1 MLIRVSIVI
10 LLGLL
15 LGRVMKSLHLPSLV
29 GFLLTGIILGPSVL
43 NVLSP
48 QFLGL
53 SADLRE
59 LALIVILTRA
69 GLSLDIEELKKVG
82 RPALLMCFVPAM
94 AEIGAAVVFAPLL
107 FDFSFSEALLL
118 GSVIAAVSPAVVVPR
133 MLKLIQEG
141 YGGKKHI
148 PQIILAG
155 ASVDDVFVLVL
166 FTAFLGINQGSVFT
180 AGTLLQ
186 IPTAIFSGLLIGAII
201 GWLLAQFFGVYHMRD
216 SIKVLLILSLSFLL
230 MGLEDLLANSFAF
243 SGMLS
248 VMSLSLMLYRF
259 KKPVAK
265 RLSVKFN
272 KLWLAAEIFLFVL
285 VGASVNL
292 SFAYSAG
299 WKPFVLI
306 LLVSLVRMLGVL
318 LALAGTDL
326 SAKEKLFC
334 TISYLPKAT
343 VQAAIGSIP
352 LALGINNG
360 EMILTIA
367 VISILTTA
375 PIGALGIDLFYTRL
389 LSKDSTKEG

>member
-1 MLIRVSIVI
+1 MLISVAIVI
-10 LLGLL
+10 LLGLF
-15 LGRVMKSLHLPSLV
+15 LGWGMKRLNLPSLV

-43 NVLSP
+43 NVLSD

-59 LALIVILTRA
+59 IALIVILTRA
-69 GLSLDIEELKKVG
+69 GLSLDIGELKKVG
-82 RPALLMCFVPAM
+82 RPALLMCFLPAV
-94 AEIGAAVVFAPLL
+94 AEIAATLIFAPLF
-107 FDFSFSEALLL
+107 FDFSISEALLL

-141 YGGKKHI
+141 YGREKHI

-166 FTAFLGINQGSVFT
+166 FTAFLGINQGASFT
-180 AGTLLQ
+180 VSTLFQ
-186 IPTAIFSGLLIGAII
+186 IPTAIFSGLLLGAVV
-201 GWLLAQFFGVYHMRD
+201 GWLLVKLFSFYHMRD
-216 SIKVLLILSLSFLL
+216 SIKVLIILSLSFLM
-230 MGLEDLLANSFAF
+230 MGLEDVLAGSFAF

-248 VMSLSLMLYRF
+248 VMSLSLVMY
-259 KKPVAK
+259 KEKQPVAK
-265 RLSVKFN
+265 RLAIKFN

-306 LLVSLVRMLGVL
+306 LFVSLVRMLGVF
-318 LALAGTDL
+318 LALLGTNL
-326 SAKEKLFC
+326 TIKEKLFC
-334 TISYLPKAT
+334 MIGYLPKAT

-352 LALGINNG
+352 LALGIHNG

-375 PIGALGIDLFYTRL
+375 PIGALCIDLLYKKL
-389 LSKDSTKEG
+389 LSKDTV

>member
-1 MLIRVSIVI
+1 MLISVTIVI
-10 LLGLL
+10 LLGLFFGQL
-15 LGRVMKSLHLPSLV
+15 MQRLNLPSLV
-29 GFLLTGIILGPSVL
+29 GFLLTGILLGPSVL
-43 NVLSP
+43 NLLSSH
-48 QFLGL
+48 FLAL

-69 GLSLDIEELKKVG
+69 GLSLDLGELKKVG
-82 RPALLMCFVPAM
+82 RPALLMCFVPALV
-94 AEIGAAVVFAPLL
+94 EIGATVIFAPLL
-107 FDFSFSEALLL
+107 FGFSISEALLL

-133 MLKLIQEG
+133 MLRLIQEG
-141 YGGKKHI
+141 YGRKKHI

-166 FTAFLGINQGSVFT
+166 FTAFLGINQGAEFT
-180 AGTLLQ
+180 ASTLLQ
-186 IPTAIFSGLLIGAII
+186 IPMAILSGLLLGAAV
-201 GWLLAQFFGVYHMRD
+201 GWLLAQFFARYSMRD
-216 SIKVLLILSLSFLL
+216 SIKVLVILSLSFLL
-230 MGLEDLLANSFAF
+230 MGMEDRLEGSFAF

-259 KKPVAK
+259 RQPVAK

-299 WKPFVLI
+299 WQPFLLVLF
-306 LLVSLVRMLGVL
+306 VSLVRMLGVL
-318 LALAGTDL
+318 LALAGTTL
-326 SAKEKLFC
+326 TGREKLFC
-334 TISYLPKAT
+334 MISYLPKAT
-343 VQAAIGSIP
+343 VQAAIGGIP

-360 EMILTIA
+360 EMILTVA

-375 PIGALGIDLFYTRL
+375 PIGAVGVDRLYKRL
-389 LSKDSTKEG
+389 LSNDGTEE